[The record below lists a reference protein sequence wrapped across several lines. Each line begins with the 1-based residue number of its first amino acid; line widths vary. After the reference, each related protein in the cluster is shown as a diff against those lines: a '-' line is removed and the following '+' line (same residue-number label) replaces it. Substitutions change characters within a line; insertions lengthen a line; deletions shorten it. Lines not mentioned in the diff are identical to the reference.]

1 MYTDTINSAIGL
13 SDKIPP
19 PDQYSF
25 WQKIQALYGVVIA
38 NSYYEKTVAEVT
50 KAVNWNIGAWS
61 YVFNKFSFENIG
73 TILNT
78 YMNLVEEG
86 EIPSYELRNIPSRNI
101 KALSKSEQE
110 KVINAVSNNS
120 GYDKEIVTSVLNQ
133 LYWYTQDKTIT
144 KDLMLRPQNKKKYE
158 ESGSGADA
166 VSNEQISGSNIF
178 EGIGLPSWTGKALI
192 ITAIVGVGAYGLSQV
207 NVATSGFRK
216 Q

>member
-1 MYTDTINSAIGL
+1 MYTDSVNSVIGL

-19 PDQYSF
+19 PDQYNW
-25 WQKIQALYGVVIA
+25 WQKIQALYGVAIA
-38 NSYYEKTVAEVT
+38 DSYYEKAVAEVT

-61 YVFNKFSFENIG
+61 YVFNKYTWANIG

-86 EIPSYELRNIPSRNI
+86 TIPSYELRNIPDRNI
-101 KALSKSEQE
+101 KVLSKTDQE
-110 KVINAVSNNS
+110 KVINAVANNS
-120 GYDKEIVTSVLNQ
+120 GYDKSIVKSSLDQ

-166 VSNEQISGSNIF
+166 TQNEQTSGSNPF
-178 EGIGLPSWTGKALI
+178 GGLGLPSWTGKALLGI
-192 ITAIVGVGAYGLSQV
+192 AIVGIGAYGLSQV

-216 Q
+216 A